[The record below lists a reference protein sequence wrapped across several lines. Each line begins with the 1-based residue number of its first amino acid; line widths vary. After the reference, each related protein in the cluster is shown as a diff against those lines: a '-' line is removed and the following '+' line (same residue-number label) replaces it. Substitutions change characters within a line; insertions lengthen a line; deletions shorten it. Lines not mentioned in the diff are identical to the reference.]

1 MSDPTLAR
9 AVEIALAISFL
20 VLGLSHMLQP
30 RAWIRFF
37 MLLHSKGEAGIF
49 FNAFLHLIPG
59 LLIVSFHNVWSGIPV
74 VLTIIGWGYVIKST
88 IYFVAPQLGVRAL
101 GTINENSGKK
111 FIIAGGLLIA
121 LSALLTY
128 SLVMDWRESL
138 A

>member
-1 MSDPTLAR
+1 MSEPTLAR
-9 AVEIALAISFL
+9 AVEIAMAVSFF

-37 MLLHSKGEAGIF
+37 VLLHSKGEAGIF

-59 LLIVSFHNVWSGIPV
+59 ILIVSFHNIWSGIPV
-74 VLTIIGWGYVIKST
+74 VLTVIGWGYVIKSS

-101 GTINENSGKK
+101 GTINDNSGKK
-111 FIIAGGLLIA
+111 FIVAGVMLLV

-128 SLVMDWRESL
+128 SLVMDWK
-138 A
+138 AQG